1 MFSPQVD
8 IDNIVTCFKNAVI
21 RASNEE
27 EVRIGVSRCIE
38 EGILKPLDIK
48 EYGKYEYMLVSGA
61 RVDALYGHVIVEFKA
76 PGRLSRE
83 SDIQRAKEQI
93 IRYIKQEAG
102 GKEEWGR
109 YLGVI
114 ISDKIAFVRY
124 DPRTDTWLLRGPY
137 DIRREVMIKLV
148 EALRG
153 LRRKPLDA
161 SFLIRDFGPTSQI
174 IRETVKLLYNKP
186 LSSRSL
192 YLFYFLN
199 IFKM

>member
-1 MFSPQVD
+1 M
-8 IDNIVTCFKNAVI
+8 FKNAVI

-61 RVDALYGHVIVEFKA
+61 RADALYGHVIVEFKA
-76 PGRLSRE
+76 PGKLSRE

-102 GKEEWGR
+102 GKEEWKR

-114 ISDKIAFVRY
+114 ISDKITFVRY
-124 DPRTDTWLLRGPY
+124 DPKTDTWLLRGPY

-153 LRRKPLDA
+153 LRRKPLNA
-161 SFLIRDFGPTSQI
+161 SFLIRYFGSTSQI
-174 IRETVKLLYNKP
+174 ARE
-186 LSSRSL
+186 
-192 YLFYFLN
+192 
-199 IFKM
+199 I